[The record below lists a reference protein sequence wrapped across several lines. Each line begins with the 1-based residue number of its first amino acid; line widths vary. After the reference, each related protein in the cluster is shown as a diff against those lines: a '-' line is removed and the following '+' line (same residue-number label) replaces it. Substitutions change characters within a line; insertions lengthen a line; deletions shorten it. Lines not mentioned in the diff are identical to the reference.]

1 MLPDHELNRASWD
14 RLAEVHGQ
22 DAYYDADAL
31 CAGASS
37 LIPEEE
43 AALSLAL
50 GAAIAGTRVL
60 HLQCHL
66 GFDAITFA
74 RRGARVT
81 GVDFSLVALE
91 KARDLAV
98 RCAVDVDW
106 ICADALELPDSLTES
121 FDLVWAT
128 IGVLCWIAD
137 VSAWMRSVCRAL
149 VPGGKLVLIDGMPKP
164 AFMESLSETDRQT
177 SQLRRVIE
185 EGLDYATPL
194 RTGPQVQFYRSTQ
207 TVVAAAEA
215 TGLAVRHLEEHRSI
229 STDLR
234 LGHVRGS
241 DGRFGKLDGRKVLFT
256 LIAERTSR

>member
-1 MLPDHELNRASWD
+1 MLPDHELNRTSWD

-22 DAYYDADAL
+22 DTYYDADAL

-50 GAAIAGTRVL
+50 GADIAGKRIL

-81 GVDFSLVALE
+81 GVDFSPVALG
-91 KARDLAV
+91 KAHDLAV

-106 ICADALELPDSLTES
+106 ICADAIELPDSLTGS

-128 IGVLCWIAD
+128 IGVLFWIAD
-137 VSAWMRSVCRAL
+137 VSAWMRSVSRAL
-149 VPGGKLVLIDGMPKP
+149 VPGGKLVLIDGVPKP
-164 AFMESLSETDRQT
+164 VYLEALGEAPAQESQF
-177 SQLRRVIE
+177 RRVIE
-185 EGLDYATPL
+185 EGLDYATTL
-194 RTGPQVQFYRSTQ
+194 RTGPQVQFYRSTR
-207 TVVAAAEA
+207 TVIAAAEA
-215 TGLAVRHLEEHRSI
+215 AGLAVRRLEEHRSI

-241 DGRFGKLDGRKVLFT
+241 DGRFGKPDGRNVLFT

>member
-1 MLPDHELNRASWD
+1 MLADHEINRASWD

-31 CAGASS
+31 RAGASS
-37 LIPEEE
+37 FIPEEE
-43 AALSLAL
+43 AALSIAL
-50 GAAIAGTRVL
+50 GAAIAGKRVL

-81 GVDFSLVALE
+81 GVDFSPVALA

-106 ICADALELPDSLTES
+106 ICADAIELPDSLTGR

-128 IGVLCWIAD
+128 IGVLVWIAD
-137 VSAWMRSVCRAL
+137 ASAWMRSVFRSL
-149 VPGGKLVLIDGMPKP
+149 VRGGKLVLIDGVPKP
-164 AFMESLSETDRQT
+164 VFLEALSEPDRQA
-177 SQLRRVIE
+177 SHLRREIE

-194 RTGPQVQFYRSTQ
+194 RTGPQVQFYRSTR
-207 TVVAAAEA
+207 TVIAAAETA
-215 TGLAVRHLEEHRSI
+215 GLAVRHFEQHRSI

-241 DGRFGKLDGRKVLFT
+241 DGRFGRLDGRDVLFT
-256 LIAERTSR
+256 LIAERTSG